1 MFCHLNL
8 PVSRI
13 THIKKNLKTFLAT
26 SVLSII
32 TILSFYSCQKAAP
45 NPYSD
50 PLPSSPA
57 AISPVTFSAAVNSS
71 SLTSFTPGKLIVGN
85 YVTLMGTN
93 SYYTITI
100 SFPSSMGPG
109 HYFMGTSTPGLRATV
124 KSGST
129 TYVNDANVSE
139 AGNFEI
145 TSIEQGKYSAT
156 FTFFADDSTAISNQI
171 SVTQGTIS
179 NL

>member
-1 MFCHLNL
+1 L
-8 PVSRI
+8 PITRI
-13 THIKKNLKTFLAT
+13 IQIKKNLKTFLTT

-45 NPYSD
+45 HPYSD
-50 PLPSSPA
+50 PLPYSPA
-57 AISPVTFSAAVNSS
+57 AISPITFSAAVNNS
-71 SLTSFTPGKLIVGN
+71 SLTSFTPSKVIVGN
-85 YVTLMGTN
+85 YVTLKGTT

-109 HYFMGTSTPGLRATV
+109 DYFMGTHTSDLRATV
-124 KSGST
+124 TSGSI
-129 TYVNDANVSE
+129 TYINNANVSE
-139 AGNFEI
+139 AGDFEI
-145 TSIEQGKYSAT
+145 TSIEQGNYSAT